1 MIKTKDTRRAR
12 LRRARR
18 VRARIPVNP
27 ERPRLSVFRSSE
39 HIYAQV
45 IDDSSHRT
53 LATASTLDPAFRQST
68 EHLPKAAQA
77 AKVGELLAQRVLA
90 LGISKVT
97 FDRGG
102 FIYHGRVQALAE
114 AARSAGLSF

>member
-1 MIKTKDTRRAR
+1 MIKTKDTRSAR

-18 VRARIPVNP
+18 VRARIPIDP

-45 IDDSSHRT
+45 IDDVSHRT
-53 LATASTLDPAFRQST
+53 LAAVSTLDPTFRQST
-68 EHLPKAAQA
+68 EHLSKTAQA
-77 AKVGELLAQRVLA
+77 AKVGELLAQRALA
-90 LGISKVT
+90 LGISKVA
-97 FDRGG
+97 FDRSG

-114 AARSAGLSF
+114 ASRSAGLSF